1 MSLVRMHGTG
11 RSLVSVMSSM
21 SVFGALA
28 GTTVAMVGLV
38 HTAQAQEGRAKVA
51 YLEIEG
57 ALPERGAPMGVLF
70 GKPQPTV
77 RSVIETIDDA
87 AGDDRYE
94 VLVVRLKDAELSLT
108 QAEEIGAAIKRFDS
122 VGERRTFVFSEGF
135 GTMDLVLASFADQVL
150 AQKGTGVMLPGML
163 MEEMFLADT
172 LAWAG
177 LRADF
182 VQVGD
187 FKGASEMMSRSAP
200 SPQWDLNINQL
211 LDSMYENLRAPLLSR
226 PGMTGERL
234 DEAMKRLWMGDAN
247 DAVAAGLIDQAIDLP
262 ELSATVGA
270 GRSEPLSW
278 SRNLLDAGESE
289 LDMSNPFALLQQL
302 STPPETSVDSETIA
316 VVHINGAIV
325 DGDSTSGGIM
335 GGGGSVGSRTIR
347 KALEE
352 IRKEDMIKGVV
363 LRIDSPGGSATA
375 SEVIWQGVRR
385 LAETK
390 PVWVSVGSMA
400 ASGGYYIA
408 VAGDRIY
415 VNPSSIV
422 GSIGVVGGKISM
434 EGLYEMGQVKVVTRS
449 RGPRGAMFSS
459 ASGWDDAQK
468 AEVRAK
474 MTQTY
479 DLFTSRVAAGRKG
492 IDLDKTAEGR
502 LFTGDNAIGLGMA
515 DEIGGIDQAIGG
527 LATSLSLDE
536 FEVREYPTPPSFGEA
551 IEEALGGFVQA
562 PNVGSSTSITG
573 AGLVPALARQVLGER
588 AWRQI
593 APSWQAFM
601 LMREEPVLLT
611 SPTVLFVK

>member
-449 RGPRGAMFSS
+449 RGPRGAMFGS

-492 IDLDKTAEGR
+492 IDLGKTAEGR

-527 LATSLSLDE
+527 LAKSLSLDE

>member
-1 MSLVRMHGTG
+1 MFLVRTG
-11 RSLVSVMSSM
+11 GIVRGAAALTLLSVA
-21 SVFGALA
+21 GLALPA
-28 GTTVAMVGLV
+28 A
-38 HTAQAQEGRAKVA
+38 AQDARPKVA

-57 ALPERGAPMGVLF
+57 ALPERGAPMGALF
-70 GKPQPTV
+70 GRPQPTL
-77 RSVIETIDDA
+77 RTVIETIDEA
-87 AGDDRYE
+87 SGEERYKA
-94 VLVVRLKDAELSLT
+94 LVIRLKDAELSLT
-108 QAEEIGAAIKRFDS
+108 QAEEIGAAIRRFDEA
-122 VGERRTFVFSEGF
+122 GERRTFVFSEGF

-150 AQKGTGVMLPGML
+150 AQKGTGVMMPGML

-172 LAWAG
+172 LSWAG

-187 FKGASEMMSRSAP
+187 YKGANEMMSRSAP
-200 SPQWDLNINQL
+200 SPQWDQNINQL
-211 LDSMYENLRAPLLSR
+211 LDSMYANLRTPLLRR
-226 PGMTGERL
+226 PGMNDTRL
-234 DEAMKRLWMGDAN
+234 DEAMTRLWLADA
-247 DAVAAGLIDQAIDLP
+247 DEAQKVGLIDQVIDLP
-262 ELSATVGA
+262 GLSAAVGE
-270 GRSEPLSW
+270 GRSEAFSW
-278 SRNLLDAGESE
+278 SRNLLEPEESD

-302 STPPETSVDSETIA
+302 SKPPDTDIDEETIA
-316 VVHINGAIV
+316 VVHIDGAIV
-325 DGDSTSGGIM
+325 DGDSTSGGLM
-335 GGGGSVGSRTIR
+335 GGGNSVGSRTIR

-363 LRIDSPGGSATA
+363 VRIDSPGGSATA

-434 EGLYEMGQVKVVTRS
+434 ERLYEMGQVKVVTRS
-449 RGPRGAMFSS
+449 RGPRSDMFGS

-492 IDLDKTAEGR
+492 IDLSKTAEGR
-502 LFTGDNAIGLGMA
+502 LFTGNKAIDLGMA
-515 DEIGGIDQAIGG
+515 DKIGGIDQAIGD
-527 LATSLSLDE
+527 LAKSLNLDE
-536 FEVREYPTPPSFGEA
+536 FEVREYPAPPSFAEA
-551 IEEALGGFVQA
+551 LEEAFGGFVQA
-562 PNVGSSTSITG
+562 PGVTAPISG
-573 AGLVPALARQVLGER
+573 AGPGFVPALGRQVLGER

-611 SPTVLFVK
+611 SPTVLFVR

>member
-211 LDSMYENLRAPLLSR
+211 LDSMYENLREPLLSR

-270 GRSEPLSW
+270 GRSEPLLW

-449 RGPRGAMFSS
+449 RGPRGAMFGS

-492 IDLDKTAEGR
+492 IDLGKTAEGR

-527 LATSLSLDE
+527 LAKSLSLDE

>member
-270 GRSEPLSW
+270 GRSEPLLW

-449 RGPRGAMFSS
+449 RGPRGAMFGS

-468 AEVRAK
+468 AEIRAK

-492 IDLDKTAEGR
+492 IDLGKTAEGR

-527 LATSLSLDE
+527 LAKSLSLDE

>member
-211 LDSMYENLRAPLLSR
+211 LDSMYENLREPLLSR

-270 GRSEPLSW
+270 GRSEPLLW

-449 RGPRGAMFSS
+449 RGPRGAMFGS

-468 AEVRAK
+468 AEIRAK

-492 IDLDKTAEGR
+492 IDLGKTAEGR

-527 LATSLSLDE
+527 LAKSLSLDE

>member
-1 MSLVRMHGTG
+1 MN
-11 RSLVSVMSSM
+11 SM
-21 SVFGALA
+21 VNTIGVVA
-28 GTTVAMVGLV
+28 GTATAMVAIGGLAQ
-38 HTAQAQEGRAKVA
+38 TAHAQDTRPKVA

-57 ALPERGAPMGVLF
+57 ALPERGAPMGMLF

-77 RSVIETIDDA
+77 RSVIETIDTASEDE
-87 AGDDRYE
+87 RYQ

-108 QAEEIGAAIKRFDS
+108 HAEEIGAAIKRFDA

-172 LAWAG
+172 LSWAG

-187 FKGASEMMSRSAP
+187 YKGASEMMSRSSP

-211 LDSMYENLRAPLLSR
+211 LDSMYENLRAPLLAR
-226 PGMTGERL
+226 PGMNNERL

-262 ELSATVGA
+262 ELSATVA
-270 GRSEPLSW
+270 EGRSESLSW
-278 SRNLLDAGESE
+278 SRNLLDSGESE

-302 STPPETSVDSETIA
+302 SAPPDTSVDDETIA

-325 DGDSTSGGIM
+325 DGDSTGGGIL

-385 LAETK
+385 LAEEK

-449 RGPRGAMFSS
+449 RGPRGNMFGS

-492 IDLDKTAEGR
+492 IDLSKTAEGR
-502 LFTGDNAIGLGMA
+502 LFTGNNAIGLGMA
-515 DEIGGIDQAIGG
+515 DEIGGIDQAIGA
-527 LATSLSLDE
+527 LAQSLSLDE
-536 FEVREYPTPPSFGEA
+536 FEVREYPAPQSFGEA
-551 IEEALGGFVQA
+551 IEDALGGFVQA
-562 PNVGSSTSITG
+562 PGVASQAGIAG
-573 AGLVPALARQVLGER
+573 PGLVPALGRQVLGER

>member
-1 MSLVRMHGTG
+1 
-11 RSLVSVMSSM
+11 MSSM

-289 LDMSNPFALLQQL
+289 LNMSNPFALLQQL

-449 RGPRGAMFSS
+449 RGPRGAMFGS

-527 LATSLSLDE
+527 LAKSLSLDE